1 MTIIV
6 GQLYLLFARGL
17 TQQVATFAV
26 KGQEVNILGF
36 VSQMVSVITKVCHER
51 ANTTLAREK
60 KGHVVVKGYYTNK
73 GSQWVRLG
81 PRPQFASLWLNM
93 SRDLHHLSFWQ
104 PLSLTMETQGASHM
118 PKTLCLK
125 VATFDSSLRQCDS
138 KAATFYPK
146 FIWL

>member
-1 MTIIV
+1 M
-6 GQLYLLFARGL
+6 LFAQGL

-26 KGQEVNILGF
+26 KGQEVNFFGF
-36 VSQMVSVITKVCHER
+36 LSQMVSVITKVCQEC

-60 KGHVVVKGYYTNK
+60 KGHVVVNGYYTNK

-81 PRPQFASLWLNM
+81 PRPRFASLWLNM

-104 PLSLTMETQGASHM
+104 PWSLAMETQGASHM
-118 PKTLCLK
+118 PRTLCLK
-125 VATFDSSLRQCDS
+125 VATFDSSPHQCNS
-138 KAATFYPK
+138 KAAIFYPK